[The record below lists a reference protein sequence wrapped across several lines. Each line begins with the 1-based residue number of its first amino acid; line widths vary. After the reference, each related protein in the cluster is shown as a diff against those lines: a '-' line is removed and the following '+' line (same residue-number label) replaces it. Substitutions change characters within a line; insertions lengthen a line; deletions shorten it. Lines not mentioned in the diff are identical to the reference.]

1 LSLLKKIEADPKGL
15 ASFQI
20 KEGLIQLRDEK

>member
-1 LSLLKKIEADPKGL
+1 MNKKEADPKGL

-20 KEGLIQLRDEK
+20 NKVLIQLRNEK